1 MFHRIWNNLIHCF
14 YLFVKK
20 EEIPQLTYGSFSRL
34 KGWHKNYEFDNGA
47 APAVIKYNWDRT
59 NIRELLWYKDGK
71 KHRDDGPAQVI
82 SSDDHS
88 TDLKSCVDTEIWYKN
103 GRIHREDGPA
113 IIYYCKG
120 ISYDYFFFNGKPLSK
135 EKWWSSISEQ
145 MKEKVI
151 FSGNFY

>member
-1 MFHRIWNNLIHCF
+1 MVLLQPLSNTIGIGLISGSCF
-14 YLFVKK
+14 
-20 EEIPQLTYGSFSRL
+20 G
-34 KGWHKNYEFDNGA
+34 
-47 APAVIKYNWDRT
+47 IKM
-59 NIRELLWYKDGK
+59 GK

-82 SSDDHS
+82 FSDDHS

-135 EKWWSSISEQ
+135 EKWWNSISEQ

-151 FSGNFY
+151 FSGNFH